1 MKRLICT
8 IVIFLIIVAIAATGF
23 FINTRTANMVLEKV
37 QKSQQYAFDGNIDLA
52 KQELSA
58 AIDEWERKI
67 EIMLLFVSHGKLDE
81 IEEAISIANSY
92 IQYDEVSLFY
102 AECQRASTLLDHF
115 KSIEYPSINNI
126 F

>member
-1 MKRLICT
+1 MKRLIGT
-8 IVIFLIIVAIAATGF
+8 IIIFLIIAGIAATGF
-23 FINTRTANMVLEKV
+23 FINTKTADNVMEKV
-37 QKSQQYAFDGNIDLA
+37 QASQKYALDGNIDRA

-67 EIMLLFVSHGKLDE
+67 ETMLLFVSHGKLDE

-92 IQYDEVSLFY
+92 IQYEEIPLFY

-115 KSIEYPSINNI
+115 KSVEYPSINNI